1 MTNPKRGEVEL
12 QFSDKKYIGK
22 INLDTL
28 MRIETMLGCSVFKL
42 TQQLTE
48 GSLTVSEIIAILQ
61 PVLKSCP
68 EKLDEKQIANLVWEN
83 GIAVSMRECGKVLSL
98 GLSSGDEGKEE
109 LEETKT

>member
-1 MTNPKRGEVEL
+1 MTNPKRGEVQL
-12 QFSDKKYIGK
+12 QFGDKKYIGK

-48 GSLTVSEIIAILQ
+48 GTLTVSEIIAIIQ

-68 EKLDEKQIANLVWEN
+68 EKLEEKQISDLVWQH
-83 GIAVSMRECGKVLSL
+83 GIAIAMRECGKVLSL
-98 GLSSGDEGKEE
+98 GLASGDEGKEE
-109 LEETKT
+109 LGEQTT